1 MPIIRIICLCAV
13 ILGILSAK
21 DDSPNPYTLPKDGA
35 YYLEH
40 NTEILNNFLEQ
51 VKKQSEERN
60 YPFFRSRP
68 LVEHTVYRTLSPKE
82 KESLQG
88 GIVLTRFFLS
98 SFIRYS
104 HLGGV
109 GVGGKFTKNAENE
122 MYFSFDGRYLS
133 DLKALGLGR
142 EIFAYCVLPRFDKCI
157 MLGIGEEW

>member
-1 MPIIRIICLCAV
+1 MRIIWAWGIVLS
-13 ILGILSAK
+13 ILGAK
-21 DDSPNPYTLPKDGA
+21 DDPPNPYTFPKDGA
-35 YYLEH
+35 YYLEQ
-40 NTEILNNFLEQ
+40 NTELLNHFLER
-51 VKKQSEERN
+51 VKEQSQERN

-68 LVEHTVYRTLSPKE
+68 LVEHSVYRTLSAKE
-82 KESLQG
+82 KEALQG

-109 GVGGKFTKNAENE
+109 GVGGKFTKNAEDE